1 MIIEKEKSDCI
12 ESLFAALIKT
22 SLWRRKLVDQYTD
35 PRNARAA
42 EQLAKL
48 ADEAANL
55 SDPYWQLLSPHFN
68 SSPTRWRE
76 CLSQAARQIGFL
88 HKKTSFPFFV
98 RNLIGL
104 LSESAAA

>member
-1 MIIEKEKSDCI
+1 MIIEKEKSDAI
-12 ESLFAALIKT
+12 ESLFTALTKT

-48 ADEAANL
+48 ADDASSL
-55 SDPYWQLLSPHFN
+55 SDNYWEVLKPYFN

-104 LSESAAA
+104 LSEFVAA

>member
-1 MIIEKEKSDCI
+1 MIEKEKSDCT

-48 ADEAANL
+48 ADDVSSL
-55 SDPYWQLLSPHFN
+55 SNEYWEVLKPHFN

-104 LSESAAA
+104 LTEQH

>member
-42 EQLAKL
+42 VQLAKL
-48 ADEAANL
+48 ADDASTL
-55 SDPYWQLLSPHFN
+55 SDAYWEALKPHFN
-68 SSPTRWRE
+68 SRPTQWRE

-88 HKKTSFPFFV
+88 HKKTSFSFFV

-104 LSESAAA
+104 LSEQH